1 MSDRIDRDVI
11 NALIAGHF
19 ADPFSVLGMH
29 KTTAGLEVRALLP
42 DATDVWVIEPK
53 TGRKL
58 AKLECLDSRGFFS
71 GVIPRRKN
79 FFRYQLAVVWH
90 GQQNLIDDPY
100 RFGPLIQEMDA
111 WLLSEGTHLRPYE
124 TLGAHADTMDGV
136 TGTRF
141 SVWAPNAR
149 RVSVVGQFNYWDGR
163 RHPMR
168 LRKESGIW
176 ELFIPGAHNGQL
188 YKYEMI
194 DANGNLR
201 LKSDPYAFEAQM
213 RPETAS
219 LICGLPEKVVQTEE
233 RKKANQFD
241 APISIYEVHLGSWRR
256 HTDNNFWLT
265 AKLVKSKATNLLYT
279 RNDVSDSE
287 KKATVELLNR
297 QVIQFIDLSLITKQ
311 AHWNM
316 RGANFIA
323 VHEMLDGFRT
333 ALIDHLDTMAERA
346 VQLGGVALGTTQV
359 INSKTPL
366 KSYPLDIHNV
376 QDHLKELAD
385 RYAIVA
391 NDVRKAIG
399 EAKDDDT
406 ADILTAASRDLD
418 KFLWFIESNIE

>member
-1 MSDRIDRDVI
+1 M
-11 NALIAGHF
+11 
-19 ADPFSVLGMH
+19 
-29 KTTAGLEVRALLP
+29 
-42 DATDVWVIEPK
+42 IEPK

-100 RFGPLIQEMDA
+100 RFGPLIREMDA
-111 WLLSEGTHLRPYE
+111 RLLSEGTHLRPYE

-241 APISIYEVHLGSWRR
+241 APISIYEVHTGFPASPHRQQFL
-256 HTDNNFWLT
+256 
-265 AKLVKSKATNLLYT
+265 
-279 RNDVSDSE
+279 
-287 KKATVELLNR
+287 VELPR
-297 QVIQFIDLSLITKQ
+297 AGRST
-311 AHWNM
+311 
-316 RGANFIA
+316 GA
-323 VHEMLDGFRT
+323 LC
-333 ALIDHLDTMAERA
+333 
-346 VQLGGVALGTTQV
+346 
-359 INSKTPL
+359 
-366 KSYPLDIHNV
+366 
-376 QDHLKELAD
+376 
-385 RYAIVA
+385 
-391 NDVRKAIG
+391 
-399 EAKDDDT
+399 
-406 ADILTAASRDLD
+406 
-418 KFLWFIESNIE
+418 